1 MEYFTSTN
9 AKAAAFQV
17 GSVRYSLPVE
27 VMGRSDVQA
36 SGLALVVRR
45 EGFKDIPPRVHKTED
60 GALQLDRPQEGFGLM
75 VEHLLGMQPLK
86 GCPLKEF
93 AEKYI
98 ALKTE
103 LLYWQLPTADV
114 AFDDRLY
121 YTSAWTDGDCFFPLR
136 REDAA
141 AFSRS
146 EAEVQRPLNVLQLQE
161 SSIPEE
167 VKCYIE
173 DAKGDWQCWA
183 TPEQQSN
190 AEGAVPTSHQNS
202 RLCIVAGE
210 DRFLCLPPGLQR
222 PCVHFAALP
231 DRSGFAP
238 FLVAAGPLEFTLV
251 WSPGAF
257 LHLRGE
263 QKKTGEIRYQL
274 ELILKKPAWL
284 CIHPTLGSVL
294 SGVEGPV
301 PHIFCFGMSEAQIVR
316 FFPWGALAI
325 NGEVVCDPPAT
336 AAESKEQHSK
346 TEAPGTTA
354 QAQGQGEPKP
364 ALAATFLRLFNKSF
378 EPPLRICFVNNDKEG
393 KAVTLKRLEDFDV
406 HDTRN
411 EEATGFNIMLALRG
425 ALAESRADLA
435 VSDKRKPG
443 KTIVFPINSSGEL
456 LNENQVL
463 IDGGAPRGEELF
475 SIALY
480 GEYDCTAQKYYTFET
495 GKKLFDFHRQM
506 FMNRRLETAKAQRK
520 KQLQQVQLRLRR
532 NQQQL
537 QQQTRQLLLQQA

>member
-45 EGFKDIPPRVHKTED
+45 EGFKDIPPRVPKTED
-60 GALQLDRPQEGFGLM
+60 GALQLNRPQMGFELM

-121 YTSAWTDGDCFFPLR
+121 YTSAWTDGDCFYPLR

-146 EAEVQRPLNVLQLQE
+146 EAEAHRPANVVQLQD

-167 VKCYIE
+167 IKCFLE
-173 DAKGDWQCWA
+173 DVKGDFQCWA
-183 TPEQQSN
+183 TPEPTQNN
-190 AEGAVPTSHQNS
+190 AEGAAAAASAANQTN
-202 RLCIVAGE
+202 RLCIAAGE

-231 DRSGFAP
+231 DRNGFAP
-238 FLVAAGPLEFTLV
+238 FAVAAGPLEYTLV

-263 QKKTGEIRYQL
+263 QKKSGEIRYQL
-274 ELILKKPAWL
+274 ELIIKKPAWL

-301 PHIFCFGMSEAQIVR
+301 PHIFCFGMPDAQVVR

-325 NGEVVCDPPAT
+325 NGEVICDAQAKT
-336 AAESKEQHSK
+336 ADEQNS
-346 TEAPGTTA
+346 TQETRGVTA
-354 QAQGQGEPKP
+354 QAQGRGEPKP

-378 EPPLRICFVNNDKEG
+378 EPPLRICFLNTDKEG
-393 KAVTLKRLEDFDV
+393 KSVTLKRLKDFDV

-411 EEATGFNIMLALRG
+411 EEVTGFNIMLALKG
-425 ALAESRADLA
+425 ALAEARADRA
-435 VSDKRKPG
+435 VPDKQKPG
-443 KTIVFPINSSGEL
+443 KTIVFQIDSNGQL
-456 LNENQVL
+456 VDENQIV
-463 IDGGAPRGEELF
+463 IDGGGPRGEELF
-475 SIALY
+475 SIAVY
-480 GEYDCTAQKYYTFET
+480 GEYDCTSQKYYTFET

-506 FMNRRLETAKAQRK
+506 FMNRS
-520 KQLQQVQLRLRR
+520 LQHSG
-532 NQQQL
+532 NCNIM
-537 QQQTRQLLLQQA
+537 